1 MKKLISILK
10 YIGIFILVILIF
22 NIGLFLACKFDS
34 NKLENNVVESY
45 KVLSREGATYRISRI
60 FDIYNNNHTDA
71 VIINETYSVDSKH
84 PFLSY
89 MKARKN
95 YKKGLT
101 KYELPES
108 TGEGIS
114 VNYDYETGDEIYE
127 YDYDSIGELYDFLSG
142 TIHYSV
148 NYGRYW
154 HGYLIIYRPLLLVC
168 NITQIRAILHI
179 TFILLLLT
187 FVFLVYKRFNIS
199 IALIYGLSILLC
211 GYLTASY
218 SLESS
223 PVFLTMIISSIIYV
237 KRIDKIKNSN
247 LYIFIVG
254 CVTNYFDYLTVP
266 LITLGV
272 LASLYMLKLIE
283 DKKDWKYCL
292 KSLIICSVLWAV
304 GYAGTWI
311 FKWIQYDLTI
321 KDMNNMLKIG
331 FVQSFYRMERNNT
344 LVGDTS
350 IITRT
355 IQIIGPASIYAL
367 ITIFITMIL
376 NKFKTLSHNI
386 NKCAIPFLLI
396 ALYPI
401 AWYIILA
408 NHTLIH
414 FYFTY
419 RHTIIYTLGICLFT
433 YEQLFNSSKR

>member
-1 MKKLISILK
+1 MSKKIIGVLK
-10 YIGIFILVILIF
+10 YVSLFIILIVIF
-22 NIGLFLACKFDS
+22 NLLLYLACSFDS
-34 NKLENNVVESY
+34 KKIEKNVKESADILAKQGILYKL
-45 KVLSREGATYRISRI
+45 TYT
-60 FDIYNNNHTDA
+60 FDVTNNNSTDT
-71 VIINETYSVDSKH
+71 VIMNESYSVDSND
-84 PFLSY
+84 PFTSY

-95 YKKGLT
+95 YKKGQTDYQLLET
-101 KYELPES
+101 
-108 TGEGIS
+108 TGEG
-114 VNYDYETGDEIYE
+114 V
-127 YDYDSIGELYDFLSG
+127 
-142 TIHYSV
+142 TIHYNEETKEDEATFYEPTVELKDFLDGKIHHSV

-311 FKWIQYDLTI
+311 FKWIQ
-321 KDMNNMLKIG
+321 
-331 FVQSFYRMERNNT
+331 
-344 LVGDTS
+344 
-350 IITRT
+350 
-355 IQIIGPASIYAL
+355 
-367 ITIFITMIL
+367 
-376 NKFKTLSHNI
+376 
-386 NKCAIPFLLI
+386 
-396 ALYPI
+396 
-401 AWYIILA
+401 
-408 NHTLIH
+408 
-414 FYFTY
+414 
-419 RHTIIYTLGICLFT
+419 
-433 YEQLFNSSKR
+433 